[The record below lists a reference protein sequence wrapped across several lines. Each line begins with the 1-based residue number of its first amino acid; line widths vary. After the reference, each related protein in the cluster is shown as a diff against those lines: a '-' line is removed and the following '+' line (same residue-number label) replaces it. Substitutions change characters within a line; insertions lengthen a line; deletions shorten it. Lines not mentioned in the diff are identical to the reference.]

1 MQESSAPKT
10 FVPLATNRFVIN
22 VVGTDIPYYLFKS
35 YRMYNQD
42 KTIVID
48 TEFYETNEWT
58 FNPQEFFDIEDLL
71 IQNLD
76 VTGQVISTLDFSVK
90 EIFYEKY
97 CSYSDNGFMINKLK
111 FITDNCVVINS
122 KDLDKEEETEKQ

>member
-1 MQESSAPKT
+1 MQELSTPKS
-10 FVPLATNRFVIN
+10 FVPLAINRFAIN

-35 YRMYNQD
+35 YKMYNLD
-42 KTIVID
+42 KTIVVE
-48 TEFYETNEWT
+48 TEFYETIDWV
-58 FNPQEFFDIEDLL
+58 FNPQEFFGIEDLL

-76 VTGQVISTLDFSVK
+76 ATGQVISTLDFSVN

-97 CSYSDNGFMINKLK
+97 CSYSDNGFMISKLK

-122 KDLDKEEETEKQ
+122 KDLDKEVETEN